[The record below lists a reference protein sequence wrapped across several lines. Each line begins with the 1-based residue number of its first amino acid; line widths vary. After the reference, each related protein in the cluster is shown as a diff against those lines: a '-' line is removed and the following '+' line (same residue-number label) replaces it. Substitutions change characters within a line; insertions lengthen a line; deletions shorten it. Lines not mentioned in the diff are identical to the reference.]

1 LQHTSNEWEYSFPV
15 SAIVV
20 FTYSRNVNGPMIKL
34 LKISVWIA
42 GSSVVLLGSYL
53 SAIQL
58 TDNFNEVVPGQL
70 YRSAQPSRGDIDGYV
85 KRYGI
90 RTIINLRG
98 KSDALWYKDEIGAA
112 QHAGISHIDFGLP
125 PSKEVTPV
133 QARQLIAILR
143 DMPKPILVHCETGA
157 DPTGLVSAIYLQ
169 QIAGTDERTAEGQL
183 SILYGHFGI
192 PYLSSTYAM
201 DESWERLEKT
211 FGLKS

>member
-1 LQHTSNEWEYSFPV
+1 
-15 SAIVV
+15 
-20 FTYSRNVNGPMIKL
+20 MIKF
-34 LKISVWIA
+34 LKMAVWIA
-42 GSSVVLLGSYL
+42 GCSLVLLGSYL

-70 YRSAQPSRGDIDGYV
+70 YRSAQPSQADIDEYV
-85 KRYGI
+85 KRYHI

-112 QHAGISHIDFGLP
+112 QRAGISHVDFGLP

-169 QIAGTDERTAEGQL
+169 QIAGVDEGKAERQL
-183 SILYGHFGI
+183 SILYGHVGI

-201 DESWERLEKT
+201 DKSWEHLEKS